1 MRSPRRSTSA
11 TAPLPTRCHRRST
24 RCSPRALTVLGGR
37 RWVREM
43 GVRLVNAM
51 EAKHAHSNKQALP
64 LHRSVTGDVI
74 EIILLPGLFVE
85 RPALHN

>member
-1 MRSPRRSTSA
+1 
-11 TAPLPTRCHRRST
+11 
-24 RCSPRALTVLGGR
+24 
-37 RWVREM
+37 M

-74 EIILLPGLFVE
+74 EIILFPGPFVE